1 MVAIGYWFGA
11 KVGPALFDK
20 PESRLFKPAHVQRA
34 HTFLEKYGPRTIV
47 LARFVPIVRT
57 FAPIVAGV
65 GKMNYRT
72 FIAYN
77 IAGGILWGAG
87 VTSLGYFLGEIDFV
101 KENIEIAIIAI
112 VFVSVLPVVF
122 ELWKHRREVA
132 EAVDELS

>member
-1 MVAIGYWFGA
+1 
-11 KVGPALFDK
+11 
-20 PESRLFKPAHVQRA
+20 
-34 HTFLEKYGPRTIV
+34 V

-72 FIAYN
+72 FVVYN

-87 VTSLGYFLGEIDFV
+87 VTSLGYFLGEINFV

-132 EAVDELS
+132 EAVDELT